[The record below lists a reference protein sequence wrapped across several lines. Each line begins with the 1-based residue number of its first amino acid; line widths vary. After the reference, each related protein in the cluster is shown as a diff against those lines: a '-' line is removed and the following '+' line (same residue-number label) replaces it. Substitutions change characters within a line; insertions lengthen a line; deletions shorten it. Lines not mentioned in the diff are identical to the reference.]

1 MTSNKELP
9 EAKHSIQKNS
19 EESHHFDKNCAKKIE
34 SSSFSLKKAFKGL
47 VLVVS
52 TFIITLILIMSVLIA
67 LLLGSASSR
76 EWLVQD
82 LLPKLISSDSIQL
95 TINEFNSPTP
105 GYWYFGEISLN
116 INEQNI
122 IQANKL
128 LLDFKLSTLFDKKLD
143 ITELSADNLLITLPE
158 TNTQKQAQAQAQA
171 QAQTAQ
177 DKNWQDTLIPAR
189 VQMLALQHVE
199 IKGTDLDLPAFKVNG
214 QAELLW
220 QDSFLISDLSVQSKA
235 TPSAHINLR
244 AMLDNQFTGTLKAS
258 IQEDAGGW
266 LGKTIML
273 PNEQAVDF
281 NLELSTKADKS
292 LTSWEVHSFNM
303 PWQKYKIKAV
313 AQGLWSNREQKL
325 ELTQSS
331 IFIDQKEQ
339 NIKGWWQGTLFELET
354 RLSELPIGLTDAFQK
369 YIVGGKV
376 SGTVLAQGSI
386 SNPNIKTNLQADT
399 QFNKQVVS
407 VSLKGGGN
415 FDTFNIEDTFL
426 KLGDA
431 QLKTSGA
438 IFIEQQ
444 TMDLQVHSLSGPVRI
459 VELFDVEFPDHLYID
474 IKQAQGTLKGA
485 FTAPKYSG
493 LTQAKGRYKEQAFE
507 ATTKFNGDIDKVS
520 LTNFS
525 ANTSGSKITA
535 DGLIDW
541 TNDNFDLRLAT
552 KKLPLDLISLLNI
565 ELPEDLSAYLE
576 TDLSL
581 KGALS
586 APDYSGKITANGKFQ
601 KQVFELSSNFTGNV
615 KQIELSNFVSHI
627 ADGTIQASG
636 LIDWH
641 NEQLNL
647 RLQASNIPSKM
658 AALAQL
664 ELPESLSAL
673 VNTQGVLSGSFSL
686 PSYKGE
692 ASAIGNYQDTQFDI
706 TSVLNSSL
714 ENVELTD
721 LSATLAFTN
730 QNNEIQESSLQ
741 AHGTFT
747 PSSKQLKG
755 KIKVQALP
763 YSAMTLA
770 GIDMPKN
777 LAGILNADLSISG
790 KLPLPSI
797 YGSIKSEGIYEGQAF
812 NFNFDGSQKDK
823 SLAFDDTKFI
833 WNNTILSANGSV
845 SEDNL
850 DLHVQLESLKLTDL
864 NAFGLDLK
872 PGNVDLYFNLLGS
885 LEAPKLDGLVKLRV
899 KNFDR
904 TQDPNVSQEDI
915 IVTSQFETVEE
926 RLVLT
931 SDVKQGDKS
940 RGHLLVT
947 SHFKPFLNWLLN
959 NTGEQDL
966 AKLPLDIAT
975 KGNVGLNWIN
985 HFIDRDIQN
994 ISGELTLDA
1003 QLKGSLEQPRLK
1015 GSLDLLNGSYDNAL
1029 SQTSIKDAEIKLAF
1043 DEKSIHIVKAEA
1055 NDGYKGKIHLIGK
1068 VDLADSDNGL
1078 VDITLNLNKASI
1090 VRREDIEGDVS
1101 GSIQLSGD
1109 LKNMLVK
1116 GDIDIAPFQIMLN
1129 LIPKD
1134 SIPEIEVSVKEEG
1147 NKEQKGRIKL
1157 PYVGLDILLT
1167 VEQQAYIRG
1176 RGLDAE
1182 LKGKLKLTGSMTKPS
1197 YNGQFN
1203 VIRGSFELFAKTFK
1217 LEEGD
1222 VLFSNDAVSLFVQGR
1237 YKGKDLTFI
1246 ASLSGTLDDL
1256 QIGLR
1261 TEPFLPED
1269 EALAR
1274 LLFGKSVRNITPFQA
1289 IQLASAIQTLRGEGG
1304 KFDPLGTARDI
1315 LHVDNITLES
1325 QETTEGGSGLTVGL
1339 GKYITEGVYVEIAR
1353 TPEPTQPW
1361 KGSIEVELTP
1371 NINLET
1377 TTGGSSG
1384 FGGVELQWKNDY

>member
-1 MTSNKELP
+1 MTSNKQLP
-9 EAKHSIQKNS
+9 EAKHSTQKTTEKSPDPDRNS
-19 EESHHFDKNCAKKIE
+19 APKKESP
-34 SSSFSLKKAFKGL
+34 SFSLKKLFKSL
-47 VLVVS
+47 LVVVS
-52 TFIITLILIMSVLIA
+52 AFFITLILLLSLFIG
-67 LLLGSASSR
+67 LLLGSEPSR

-82 LLPKLISSDSIQL
+82 LLPNLVSSDSIQL

-105 GYWYFGEISLN
+105 GYWYFGSVELSMN
-116 INEQNI
+116 QQTI
-122 IQANKL
+122 IHANKL
-128 LLDFKLSTLFDKKLD
+128 LLDFKLSALFDKKLD
-143 ITELSADNLLITLPE
+143 ITELSAESLLITLPE
-158 TNTQKQAQAQAQA
+158 TNTQSQAP
-171 QAQTAQ
+171 AQTEQ
-177 DKNWQDTLIPAR
+177 DKSWQDMLIPAR
-189 VQMLALQHVE
+189 IQLLALQHVV
-199 IKGTDLDLPAFKVNG
+199 IKGSDLDLPAFKVNG
-214 QAELLW
+214 KAELLW
-220 QDSFLISDLSVQSKA
+220 QDSLLISDLSVQSKA
-235 TPSAHINLR
+235 TPSAHINLQ
-244 AMLDNQFTGTLKAS
+244 AMLDNQFSGTLKAS
-258 IQEDAGGW
+258 IKEDAGGW

-281 NLELSTKADKS
+281 NLELSAKAEKS
-292 LTSWEVHSFNM
+292 QTSWELHSFNM
-303 PWQKYKIKAV
+303 PWQKYKINAL
-313 AQGLWSNREQKL
+313 ARGLWSDSEQKL

-339 NIKGWWQGTLFELET
+339 NIKGWWQGKLFELDT
-354 RLSELPIGLTDAFQK
+354 VLSELPIGLADAFQA
-369 YIVGGKV
+369 YIVGGNI
-376 SGTVLAQGSI
+376 SGTVLAQGST
-386 SNPNIKTNLQADT
+386 SNPNLKTNLHADT
-399 QFNKQVVS
+399 QFNKQAVS
-407 VSLKGGGN
+407 VSVKGEGD
-415 FDTFNIEDTFL
+415 FKTFKIEDAFL

-431 QLKTSGA
+431 QLKTSGTL
-438 IFIEQQ
+438 FIEQQ
-444 TMDLQVHSLSGPVRI
+444 IMDLQVHQLSGPVRI
-459 VELFDVEFPDHLYID
+459 VEIFDVEFPDDLYID
-474 IKQAQGTLKGA
+474 IKQAEGTLKGA
-485 FTAPKYSG
+485 FTAPKYTG
-493 LTQAKGRYKEQAFE
+493 LTQAKGRYIEQVFE
-507 ATTKFNGDIDKVS
+507 ATTKFNGDIDKVT
-520 LTNFS
+520 LTNFM
-525 ANTSGSKITA
+525 ANTSGSQIKA

-541 TNDNFDLRLAT
+541 HNENFDLTLAT
-552 KKLPLDLISLLNI
+552 KKLPLNLISLLNI
-565 ELPEDLSAYLE
+565 ELPEGLSTYVDA
-576 TDLSL
+576 DLSL
-581 KGALS
+581 IGPFS
-586 APDYSGKITANGKFQ
+586 APDYSGKITANGELQ
-601 KQVFELSSNFTGNV
+601 KQAFQINSNFKGNV
-615 KQIELSNFVSHI
+615 KQIELKKFVTHI
-627 ADGTIQASG
+627 EDGNIHASG

-647 RLQASNIPSKM
+647 MLQASNIPTK
-658 AALAQL
+658 LASIAQI

-673 VNTQGVLSGSFSL
+673 INTQGVLTGSFAL

-692 ASAIGNYQDTQFDI
+692 ASATGNYQDTQFDI
-706 TSVLNSSL
+706 TSAINSSL
-714 ENVELTD
+714 ENVEITG
-721 LSATLAFTN
+721 LSATLAFTD
-730 QNNEIQESSLQ
+730 QNNETQKSSLQ
-741 AHGTFT
+741 GHGTFT
-747 PSSKQLKG
+747 SSSKQLEG
-755 KIKVQALP
+755 KIKIQALP

-777 LAGILNADLSISG
+777 LAGILTADLSISG
-790 KLPLPSI
+790 KLPIPSI
-797 YGSIKSEGIYEGQAF
+797 YGSINSNGTYEGQAF
-812 NFNFDGSQKDK
+812 NFNFAGSQKDK
-823 SLAFDDTKFI
+823 ALAFDDTKFI
-833 WNNTILSANGSV
+833 WNDTILSANGSV
-845 SEDNL
+845 SKDNL
-850 DLHVQLESLKLTDL
+850 DLHVKLQALKLTDL

-872 PGNVDLYFNLLGS
+872 PGNVDLHFNLLGS
-885 LEAPKLDGLVKLRV
+885 LEAPKLDGLVKLSV

-904 TQDPNVSQEDI
+904 TEDVNDSQEDI
-915 IVTSQFETVEE
+915 IVTSQFETVDE
-926 RLVLT
+926 RLILT
-931 SDVKQGDKS
+931 SDVKQGEKS
-940 RGHLLVT
+940 RGHLLIT
-947 SHFKPFLNWLLN
+947 SHFKPFLNWLIN
-959 NTGEQDL
+959 DSGEQDL

-994 ISGELTLDA
+994 ISGELALDA
-1003 QLKGSLEQPRLK
+1003 QLKGSLEEPRLK
-1015 GSLDLLNGSYDNAL
+1015 GSLDLLNGSYENAL

-1043 DEKSIHIVKAEA
+1043 DEKSINIVKADA
-1055 NDGYKGKIHLIGK
+1055 TDGHKGKINLSGN
-1068 VDLADSDNGL
+1068 VDLADGDNGL
-1078 VDITLNLNKASI
+1078 IDITLNLNNASI

-1109 LKNMLVK
+1109 LKDMLVK
-1116 GDIDIAPFQIMLN
+1116 GDIDVAPFQIMLN

-1134 SIPEIEVSVKEEG
+1134 SIPEIEVSVKEDG
-1147 NKEQKGRIKL
+1147 NKEQKGKIKL
-1157 PYVGLDILLT
+1157 PYVGLDIKLT

-1315 LHVDNITLES
+1315 LHVDNISIES
-1325 QETTEGGSGLTVGL
+1325 QETTEGGNGLAVGL